1 MPIIQPVRG
10 TRDFYPE
17 DMAFRQWLNNQIRE
31 ASSQFGYQE
40 FDGPFLER
48 LELYAAKSGDE
59 LVKEQSY
66 VFPDRSGSMIA
77 LRPEL
82 TPSLA

>member
-31 ASSQFGYQE
+31 ASAQFGYQE

-48 LELYAAKSGDE
+48 LELYA
-59 LVKEQSY
+59 
-66 VFPDRSGSMIA
+66 
-77 LRPEL
+77 
-82 TPSLA
+82 